1 MRVLQGL
8 GGGPVIPMAQAIMW
22 EIFPLAERGTAMAVW
37 GVGIMLAPILGP
49 TLGGWICDNW
59 SWRWIFYINLPIG
72 IIGFFMISAFLF
84 DAPFHRRPRHVDL
97 AGIGLMVIGFGC
109 LQLVLDLGERND
121 WFDSTMIVMLAV
133 VAVVML
139 IGFMARE
146 LMASEPIL
154 DLRVFAERNFGL
166 GTVAIFL
173 VGLAFNSSILMVAL
187 YTQKILG
194 YDAWTAGL
202 TLAPGG
208 LGTMIALMIS
218 GRLVSRMDQRIMLV
232 GGCLLQAVALWLMT
246 EVTSTM
252 DFEALAWP
260 RFVQGFSA
268 GFIFVPLQALSLAN
282 IPMERLGNAT
292 SAYNLVRN
300 IGGSVGVALMT
311 TLLARRAQEHQAMVG
326 SHVNLGSH
334 EVALRLHQWTA
345 HFLERGA
352 DPEPTVTEIEALG
365 GQALGVECDVS
376 READTQRLATETLAR
391 FGRIDVL
398 GNNAALYGTLKRRPF
413 MEIPVEEWDRVM
425 AVNLRGLFL
434 CARAVFPAMRAQ
446 GKGKIVNIASS
457 TFFKG
462 VPDYIH
468 YTTSKGGV
476 VGFTRSLARELGPF
490 GIRVNAIAPG
500 FTLSGENEKNISEE
514 RKRANVE
521 ARMLKRAQ
529 MPEDLVGTLVF
540 LASDDSDFM
549 SGQTMLVDG
558 GGSVH

>member
-1 MRVLQGL
+1 MRLSDRVVIVT
-8 GGGPVIPMAQAIMW
+8 GGA
-22 EIFPLAERGTAMAVW
+22 R
-37 GVGIMLAPILGP
+37 
-49 TLGGWICDNW
+49 
-59 SWRWIFYINLPIG
+59 
-72 IIGFFMISAFLF
+72 
-84 DAPFHRRPRHVDL
+84 
-97 AGIGLMVIGFGC
+97 GIGRAYC
-109 LQLVLDLGERND
+109 LGVAAEGAR
-121 WFDSTMIVMLAV
+121 VV
-133 VAVVML
+133 VADV
-139 IGFMARE
+139 AD
-146 LMASEPIL
+146 PKP
-154 DLRVFAERNFGL
+154 
-166 GTVAIFL
+166 TVA
-173 VGLAFNSSILMVAL
+173 
-187 YTQKILG
+187 
-194 YDAWTAGL
+194 
-202 TLAPGG
+202 
-208 LGTMIALMIS
+208 
-218 GRLVSRMDQRIMLV
+218 
-232 GGCLLQAVALWLMT
+232 
-246 EVTSTM
+246 
-252 DFEALAWP
+252 
-260 RFVQGFSA
+260 
-268 GFIFVPLQALSLAN
+268 
-282 IPMERLGNAT
+282 
-292 SAYNLVRN
+292 
-300 IGGSVGVALMT
+300 
-311 TLLARRAQEHQAMVG
+311 
-326 SHVNLGSH
+326 
-334 EVALRLHQWTA
+334 
-345 HFLERGA
+345 
-352 DPEPTVTEIEALG
+352 EIEARG
-365 GQALGVECDVS
+365 AQALAVACDVS

-398 GNNAALYGTLKRRPF
+398 VNNAALYGTLKRRTF

>member
-1 MRVLQGL
+1 MRLSDRVVIVT
-8 GGGPVIPMAQAIMW
+8 GGA
-22 EIFPLAERGTAMAVW
+22 R
-37 GVGIMLAPILGP
+37 
-49 TLGGWICDNW
+49 
-59 SWRWIFYINLPIG
+59 
-72 IIGFFMISAFLF
+72 
-84 DAPFHRRPRHVDL
+84 
-97 AGIGLMVIGFGC
+97 GIGRAYC
-109 LQLVLDLGERND
+109 LGVAAEGAR
-121 WFDSTMIVMLAV
+121 VV
-133 VAVVML
+133 VADV
-139 IGFMARE
+139 AD
-146 LMASEPIL
+146 PKP
-154 DLRVFAERNFGL
+154 
-166 GTVAIFL
+166 TVA
-173 VGLAFNSSILMVAL
+173 
-187 YTQKILG
+187 
-194 YDAWTAGL
+194 
-202 TLAPGG
+202 
-208 LGTMIALMIS
+208 
-218 GRLVSRMDQRIMLV
+218 
-232 GGCLLQAVALWLMT
+232 
-246 EVTSTM
+246 
-252 DFEALAWP
+252 
-260 RFVQGFSA
+260 
-268 GFIFVPLQALSLAN
+268 
-282 IPMERLGNAT
+282 
-292 SAYNLVRN
+292 
-300 IGGSVGVALMT
+300 
-311 TLLARRAQEHQAMVG
+311 
-326 SHVNLGSH
+326 
-334 EVALRLHQWTA
+334 
-345 HFLERGA
+345 
-352 DPEPTVTEIEALG
+352 EIEARG
-365 GQALGVECDVS
+365 AQALAVACDVS

-398 GNNAALYGTLKRRPF
+398 VNNAALYGTLKRRPF

-514 RKRANVE
+514 RRRANVE

>member
-1 MRVLQGL
+1 MRLSDRVVVVT
-8 GGGPVIPMAQAIMW
+8 GGA
-22 EIFPLAERGTAMAVW
+22 R
-37 GVGIMLAPILGP
+37 
-49 TLGGWICDNW
+49 
-59 SWRWIFYINLPIG
+59 
-72 IIGFFMISAFLF
+72 
-84 DAPFHRRPRHVDL
+84 
-97 AGIGLMVIGFGC
+97 GIGRAYC
-109 LQLVLDLGERND
+109 LGVAAEGAR
-121 WFDSTMIVMLAV
+121 VV
-133 VAVVML
+133 VADV
-139 IGFMARE
+139 AD
-146 LMASEPIL
+146 PKP
-154 DLRVFAERNFGL
+154 
-166 GTVAIFL
+166 TVA
-173 VGLAFNSSILMVAL
+173 
-187 YTQKILG
+187 
-194 YDAWTAGL
+194 
-202 TLAPGG
+202 
-208 LGTMIALMIS
+208 
-218 GRLVSRMDQRIMLV
+218 
-232 GGCLLQAVALWLMT
+232 
-246 EVTSTM
+246 
-252 DFEALAWP
+252 
-260 RFVQGFSA
+260 
-268 GFIFVPLQALSLAN
+268 
-282 IPMERLGNAT
+282 
-292 SAYNLVRN
+292 
-300 IGGSVGVALMT
+300 
-311 TLLARRAQEHQAMVG
+311 
-326 SHVNLGSH
+326 
-334 EVALRLHQWTA
+334 
-345 HFLERGA
+345 
-352 DPEPTVTEIEALG
+352 EIEARG
-365 GQALGVECDVS
+365 AQALAVACDVS

-398 GNNAALYGTLKRRPF
+398 VNNAALYGTLKRRPF